1 MVSRNGA
8 TNSTPEVSG
17 AKGRSDLD
25 SIQIPRHFD
34 IINGSIICDKFES
47 MDWIASLPLKKKAST
62 GGQKGRHLWP
72 RLVQKLESKEGDD
85 ENE

>member
-1 MVSRNGA
+1 MVSRNGV

-34 IINGSIICDKFES
+34 IINGSIICAKFES
-47 MDWIASLPLKKKAST
+47 MDWIAILYPRYRKN
-62 GGQKGRHLWP
+62 GGRF
-72 RLVQKLESKEGDD
+72 EGIARIGTRALFL
-85 ENE
+85 